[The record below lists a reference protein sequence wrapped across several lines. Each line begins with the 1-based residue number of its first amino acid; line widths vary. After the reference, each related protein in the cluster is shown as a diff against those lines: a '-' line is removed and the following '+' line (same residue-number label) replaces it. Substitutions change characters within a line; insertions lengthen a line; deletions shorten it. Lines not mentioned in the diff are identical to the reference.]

1 MGMRSVS
8 RMLIAGAMLVGMIAF
23 ATSMVAAHG
32 KGVFIAGMDGYE
44 EVPSVSTAGHG
55 HLWIRIS
62 PDEQMIEYE
71 LSYGGLSSPVG
82 GAHIHFGR
90 RHTNGGVM
98 VPLCRGV
105 EQSDPASPVPVCV
118 DEGVV
123 EGTITAR
130 QVVGPAAQGIA
141 PGQLREFIRA
151 LRAGAGYVN
160 VHTARFPT
168 GEIRGQIR

>member
-1 MGMRSVS
+1 MSRRSVS
-8 RMLIAGAMLVGMIAF
+8 RMLVASAMLAGSIVYTA
-23 ATSMVAAHG
+23 SMVDAHG
-32 KGVFIAGMDGYE
+32 KGVFVAGLDGYE

-55 HLWIRIS
+55 HLWIRVS
-62 PDEQMIEYE
+62 PDEQAIEYK
-71 LSYGGLSSPVG
+71 LTYGGLSSPVAA
-82 GAHIHFGR
+82 AHIHFGR

-98 VPLCRGV
+98 VPLCRGG
-105 EQSDPASPVPVCV
+105 DGTGPASPVPTCV

-130 QVVGPAAQGIA
+130 HVVGPAAQGIA

-160 VHTARFPT
+160 VHTARVPT